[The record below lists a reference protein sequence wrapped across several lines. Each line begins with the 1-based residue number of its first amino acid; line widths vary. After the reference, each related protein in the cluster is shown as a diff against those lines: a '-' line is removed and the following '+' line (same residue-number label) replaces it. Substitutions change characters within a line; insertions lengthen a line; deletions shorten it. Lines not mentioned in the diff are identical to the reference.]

1 MTNTNANTNDHYV
14 RCFLWVV
21 APQNFVGAL
30 KNYNFLY
37 DCIIYSQTSFNGH
50 LSTTATKIPYIDFC
64 LKPLY
69 NSHLLTTPT
78 FFCP

>member
-1 MTNTNANTNDHYV
+1 M
-14 RCFLWVV
+14 V

-30 KNYNFLY
+30 KNWNFLNNY
-37 DCIIYSQTSFNGH
+37 MIYSRTSLNGH
-50 LSTTATKIPYIDFC
+50 LSITATKIPYIDFC

-78 FFCP
+78 FFWLQGGCCRDDDDYYY